1 MGRTIT
7 NDPTQRFRFK
17 VEIGSA
23 EFGATT
29 VNGLEL
35 ETEVTE
41 YREGGYKN
49 THKLPG
55 IASTGV
61 LTIEHGSFADIY
73 LYNLVK
79 SALDDVDFR
88 QDITIVEQD
97 RHGTA
102 KRQWKVSEC
111 WASKFTAPEYDASSS
126 EVATETIEIQ
136 YEDIVGE
143 VL

>member
-1 MGRTIT
+1 MARSMI

-23 EFGATT
+23 EFGAST
-29 VNGLEL
+29 VNGLEK

-41 YREGGYKN
+41 YREGGYIN

-79 SALDDVDFR
+79 TALFEVEFR
-88 QDITIVEQD
+88 TDITIVEQD

-102 KRQWKVSEC
+102 KRQWKLTEC

-136 YEDIVGE
+136 YEDMIGE